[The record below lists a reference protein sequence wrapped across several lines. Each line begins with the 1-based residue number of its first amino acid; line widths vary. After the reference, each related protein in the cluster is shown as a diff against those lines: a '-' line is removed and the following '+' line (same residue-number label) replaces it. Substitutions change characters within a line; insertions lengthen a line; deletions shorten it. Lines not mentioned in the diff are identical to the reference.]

1 MVKDFN
7 AVKAESISSF
17 NGIDVF
23 RINTDKFKTSSI
35 HFFFQDNLTR
45 ANVTKNA
52 LLPAVIRR
60 GTEKYPTLRD
70 ISMKLEN
77 LYGASFDCGVTKKG
91 ERHIMHFYVDFLS
104 KQYVPGGTDTFSE
117 GLGLLWDVITKPALI
132 NGKFNEDYL
141 VQEKDKLRI
150 LIEGRVND
158 KMQYSVDRCLE
169 EVCRNEPFGI
179 YDYGFKEDIEAITSD
194 ELTAHYRTMLES
206 FPLQVWL
213 AGNITDSE
221 ADSAVRLL
229 KELPRRNIVTLL
241 NGFVEKE
248 KPEPRYVTETMNVT
262 QGKLCLGYRTNTA
275 ADSGDYPALM
285 VFNSILGGGVHS
297 KLFQNVREKASLAYY
312 AYSRLD
318 KFKGLMVIS
327 SGIEIGNKGKAL
339 EIISRQ
345 LDDIAN
351 GIVSDQELE
360 TAVKSIETGLKSLT
374 DSQHS
379 MVDFYLSQTVSG
391 TRDDFADIMKKVKT
405 VKKDDVIRISRR
417 VGLDT
422 VYFLTGPDT
431 AVQSGQIVN

>member
-431 AVQSGQIVN
+431 AVQSRQIVN

>member
-45 ANVTKNA
+45 ENVTKNA
-52 LLPAVIRR
+52 LLPAVMRR

-391 TRDDFADIMKKVKT
+391 TSDDFADIMKKVKT

>member
-52 LLPAVIRR
+52 LLPAVMRR

>member
-77 LYGASFDCGVTKKG
+77 LYGASFDYGVTKKG

-431 AVQSGQIVN
+431 AVQSRQIVN

>member
-45 ANVTKNA
+45 ENVTKNA
-52 LLPAVIRR
+52 LLPAVMRR

>member
-52 LLPAVIRR
+52 LLPAVMRR

-221 ADSAVRLL
+221 ADSAVKLL